1 VNIRDNFTVGLVP
14 VAPRTLPWL
23 PWRWRVWSWLAVL
36 VATTSLLS
44 GCGGSDGNG
53 AGGGPPP
60 AADSTAPSVPQ
71 GLVATAQSASEVL
84 LEWQASSDAGTGV
97 AGYRVY
103 RDGGVDPVAT
113 VTAGTRHVDTGLN
126 PSTQYSYTVQAF
138 DAASPSNASA
148 VSAAVEATTLAGDG
162 TPGEVTLAVERVFDR
177 LPAFASPVAAL
188 QAPGDGATWYV
199 VEQSGRVLAFDARA
213 DVATTR
219 TVVDLRDR
227 VTAGGERGLL
237 GMTFHPAYPT
247 NPRAYLSYTTTVAGT
262 LVSRVAEFQTRDGG
276 QTLDAGSERVLLSVV
291 QPAANHNGG
300 HLAFGP
306 DDGLLYVGFG
316 DGGGGGDDWGAIG
329 NGQNLQTVLGK
340 MLRIDIEDTGATAP
354 YRIPTGNP
362 YAGNAPCVDG
372 EGAQPCP
379 EIYAFGFRNPW
390 RWSFDRATAE
400 LWVADVG
407 QSAREE
413 VDRVVAGGNYGWR
426 CFEGTLVYNTDCGS
440 NAGSS
445 LPPVLEYA
453 RDAGHA
459 ITGGYVYR
467 GTAIAALA
475 GRYVFADFVSGRLW
489 HVPGDVAPTRVVQ
502 AADAVQSQLA
512 IVSFAEAADGELY
525 VLDYGGALYRIVA
538 AP

>member
-1 VNIRDNFTVGLVP
+1 MDIRRDLTVGSVP
-14 VAPRTLPWL
+14 VAHRASPWL
-23 PWRWRVWSWLAVL
+23 ALL
-36 VATTSLLS
+36 VATTWLLT
-44 GCGGSDGNG
+44 GCGGSDGND

-60 AADSTAPSVPQ
+60 AADTTPPTVPQ
-71 GLVATAQSASEVL
+71 GLVATAQSASEVV

-103 RDGGVDPVAT
+103 RDGGTDPIAT

-138 DAASPSNASA
+138 DAASPANASA
-148 VSAAVEATTLAGDG
+148 VSAAVVATTPAGDG
-162 TPGEVTLAVERVFDR
+162 TPEEVTLAVERVFDR

-188 QAPGDGATWYV
+188 QAPGDAATWYV
-199 VEQSGRVLAFDARA
+199 VEQPGRVLAFDARA
-213 DVATTR
+213 DVAATR
-219 TVVDLRDR
+219 TVIDLRDR

-237 GMTFHPAYPT
+237 GMAFHPAYPT
-247 NPRAYLSYTTTVAGT
+247 NPRAYLSYTTTVSGS
-262 LVSRVAEFQTRDGG
+262 LVSRVSEFQTRDGG
-276 QTLDAGSERVLLSVV
+276 LTLDAGSEHVLLRVA
-291 QPAANHNGG
+291 QPAVNHNGG

-306 DDGLLYVGFG
+306 DDGLLYIGFG
-316 DGGGGGDDWGAIG
+316 DGGGSGDGWGAFG
-329 NGQNLQTVLGK
+329 NGQGLQTVLGK
-340 MLRIDIEDTGATAP
+340 MLRIDVEGASATAP
-354 YRIPTGNP
+354 YRIPAGNP
-362 YAGNAPCVDG
+362 YAGNAPCAEG

-407 QSAREE
+407 QGAREE
-413 VDRVVAGGNYGWR
+413 VDRVIAGGNYGWR
-426 CFEGTLVYNTDCGS
+426 CFEGTLVYNADCGP
-440 NAGSS
+440 NAASS

-467 GTAIAALA
+467 GTDIPGLA

-502 AADAVQSQLA
+502 AAEAVQSGLA
-512 IVSFAEAADGELY
+512 IASFAESTDGELY